1 MTRRQLRENIFKIL
15 FKLEF
20 NSVDEM
26 PEQLQFSL
34 DNIGDTDDED
44 AVVKPVAIVSVEEEE
59 TKQNAVSDKDAAY
72 ITDKTN
78 KIIGLISEI
87 DAIIKE
93 VSSGWQLDRIGKAE
107 LAILRLAI
115 YEMKYDEDVPFKVAI
130 NEAVEL
136 SKIYC
141 NEDAKGFVNGVLA
154 KVEE

>member
-20 NSVDEM
+20 NSVEEM
-26 PEQLQFSL
+26 PEQVEFSL
-34 DNIGDTDDED
+34 EDTPDIE
-44 AVVKPVAIVSVEEEE
+44 
-59 TKQNAVSDKDAAY
+59 DKDVSY

-78 KIIGLISEI
+78 KIISLISDI
-87 DAIIKE
+87 DSIISE
-93 VSSGWQLDRIGKAE
+93 VSSGWKLDRIGKAE

-115 YEMKYDEDVPFKVAI
+115 YEMKFDDDVPFKVAI

-141 NEDAKGFVNGVLA
+141 NEEAKSFINGVLA

>member
-20 NSVDEM
+20 NSVEEM
-26 PEQLQFSL
+26 PEQLEFSL
-34 DNIGDTDDED
+34 DDNPDIE
-44 AVVKPVAIVSVEEEE
+44 
-59 TKQNAVSDKDAAY
+59 DKDVNY

-78 KIIGLISEI
+78 KIISLIADI
-87 DAIIKE
+87 DDIICN
-93 VSSGWQLDRIGKAE
+93 VSSGWKLDRIGKAE

-115 YEMKYDEDVPFKVAI
+115 YEMKYDEDVPYKVAI

-141 NEDAKGFVNGVLA
+141 NEEAKSFINGVLA

>member
-20 NSVDEM
+20 NSVEEM
-26 PEQLQFSL
+26 PEQMEFSL
-34 DNIGDTDDED
+34 DDIENIE
-44 AVVKPVAIVSVEEEE
+44 
-59 TKQNAVSDKDAAY
+59 DKDEAY
-72 ITDKTN
+72 ITDKAN
-78 KIIGLISEI
+78 KIISLISDIDTIIGEI
-87 DAIIKE
+87 
-93 VSSGWQLDRIGKAE
+93 SSGWKLDRIGKAE

-115 YEMKYDEDVPFKVAI
+115 YEMKFDDDVPFKVAI

-141 NEDAKGFVNGVLA
+141 NEEAKSFVNGLLA

>member
-20 NSVDEM
+20 NSVEEM
-26 PEQLQFSL
+26 PEQVEFSL
-34 DNIGDTDDED
+34 DETPNIE
-44 AVVKPVAIVSVEEEE
+44 
-59 TKQNAVSDKDAAY
+59 DKDVTY

-78 KIIGLISEI
+78 KIISLIGDI
-87 DAIIKE
+87 DSIICQ
-93 VSSGWQLDRIGKAE
+93 VSSGWKLDRIGKAE

-115 YEMKYDEDVPFKVAI
+115 YEMKFDEDVPFKVAI

-141 NEDAKGFVNGVLA
+141 GEEAKSFINGVLA

>member
-1 MTRRQLRENIFKIL
+1 MTRRQLRENIFKVL

-34 DNIGDTDDED
+34 NNIGDNDEDD
-44 AVVKPVAIVSVEEEE
+44 AVVNTVADSGEEEE
-59 TKQNAVSDKDAAY
+59 IKASIISDKDAAY

-78 KIIGLISEI
+78 RIISLISDI
-87 DAIIKE
+87 DAIIKDI
-93 VSSGWQLDRIGKAE
+93 SSGWQLDRIGKAE

>member
-34 DNIGDTDDED
+34 DNIGD
-44 AVVKPVAIVSVEEEE
+44 
-59 TKQNAVSDKDAAY
+59 KDAAY

-78 KIIGLISEI
+78 KIISLISNI